1 MLEATRRMMGGTVS
15 VAVAVFGFAFAPA
28 AFADLFKCTVGG
40 KVQYQQTACASGE
53 EKALDDSNRRMLQRE
68 REAKERLAKQEAD
81 ALTAAS
87 DAKSRLA
94 KQETDALTA
103 KGATG
108 AGNEGE
114 RKARAEQA
122 MRSYF
127 EQTLIDPSS
136 VQFRNLQVF
145 LDVPGSKLRTSG
157 SKSGPL
163 VDVVCGEMNSK
174 NRMGGYVGFKHFY
187 WDSDEK
193 KAVGPL
199 DDRQL
204 GAIMED
210 LARRTCAKLS

>member
-40 KVQYQQTACASGE
+40 KVQYQQTPCAGGE

-68 REAKERLAKQEAD
+68 REAKERLAKQEAN
-81 ALTAAS
+81 ALAT
-87 DAKSRLA
+87 
-94 KQETDALTA
+94 
-103 KGATG
+103 KGAGGT
-108 AGNEGE
+108 GNEGE
-114 RKARAEQA
+114 RKARVEQA

>member
-28 AFADLFKCTVGG
+28 AYADLFKCTVGG
-40 KVQYQQTACASGE
+40 KVQYQQTPCAGGE

-68 REAKERLAKQEAD
+68 REAKERLAKQESN
-81 ALTAAS
+81 ALA
-87 DAKSRLA
+87 
-94 KQETDALTA
+94 A
-103 KGATG
+103 KGAGG

-114 RKARAEQA
+114 RKAKAEQA

-157 SKSGPL
+157 SKTTPL

-210 LARRTCAKLS
+210 LAQRTCAGLR

>member
-1 MLEATRRMMGGTVS
+1 MLEATWRMKS
-15 VAVAVFGFAFAPA
+15 NALAVAVAIGGLAFAPA
-28 AFADLFKCTVGG
+28 ASADLFKCTVGG
-40 KVQYQQTACASGE
+40 KVQYQQMACAAGE
-53 EKALDDSNRRMLQRE
+53 EKALDDSKRRMFQRE

-81 ALTAAS
+81 ALAVARDS
-87 DAKSRLA
+87 KDRLMR
-94 KQETDALTA
+94 QEADALTA
-103 KGATG
+103 KGAAG
-108 AGNEGE
+108 VGNEGA
-114 RKARAEQA
+114 RKVRAEQA

-210 LARRTCAKLS
+210 LVRRTCAKLS

>member
-1 MLEATRRMMGGTVS
+1 MLEATRRMMRSS
-15 VAVAVFGFAFAPA
+15 VTLAVAVCGLAFAPA

-40 KVQYQQTACASGE
+40 KVQYQQTPCAVGE
-53 EKALDDSNRRMLQRE
+53 EKALDDRNRRMLQRE

-81 ALTAAS
+81 ALTAAR
-87 DAKSRLA
+87 DAKKRLVT
-94 KQETDALTA
+94 QETHALTA
-103 KGATG
+103 KGAAG
-108 AGNEGE
+108 VGNEGE

-136 VQFRNLQVF
+136 MQFRNLQVF
-145 LDVPGSKLRTSG
+145 LDVPGSKLRTTG
-157 SKSGPL
+157 SKTTPL

-210 LARRTCAKLS
+210 LAQRTCAGLR

>member
-1 MLEATRRMMGGTVS
+1 MLKATRRMMGGTVS

-28 AFADLFKCTVGG
+28 AYADLFKCTVGG
-40 KVQYQQTACASGE
+40 KVQYQQTPCAGGE

-68 REAKERLAKQEAD
+68 REAKERLAKQESN
-81 ALTAAS
+81 ALA
-87 DAKSRLA
+87 
-94 KQETDALTA
+94 A
-103 KGATG
+103 KGAGG

-114 RKARAEQA
+114 RKARVEQA

-157 SKSGPL
+157 SKTTPL

-210 LARRTCAKLS
+210 LAQRTCAGLR